1 MQPTKAIG
9 LLPRGQHHLRF
20 GTININQHCFEQQK
34 RCNTRNISMQKPSIA
49 CSKNKFNLQ
58 VLRSTNL
65 DMTSSFQCM
74 DSLAISTVD
83 SDVSAETNVLSPRC
97 RFTLS
102 TTFTRNVYNQCEYN
116 ISEDVIQLLCNGQYQ
131 LENTLTLNSQGTAL
145 PNVCHFVI
153 TTVIETRGKP
163 YTNNSNQIKHIINSS
178 SPPDLRTHT
187 H

>member
-9 LLPRGQHHLRF
+9 LLPRGQRHLRF
-20 GTININQHCFEQQK
+20 GTTNINQHCFEQQK

-131 LENTLTLNSQGTAL
+131 LENTLT
-145 PNVCHFVI
+145 HFPGYSVA
-153 TTVIETRGKP
+153 
-163 YTNNSNQIKHIINSS
+163 
-178 SPPDLRTHT
+178 
-187 H
+187 